1 MHSYERFS
9 YVYDRLMEDAPYDEW
24 AKLVIKETST
34 GSILDLGSGTGEC
47 SLRLADAGFDVTAVD
62 LSEHMLSVAQNKAI
76 ENKLSLKFLQQ
87 DMRELETGELY
98 DVITIFCD
106 SLNYVT
112 DREGVQSVLKSV
124 YTHLK
129 PDGVLLFDV
138 HSLYKMT
145 ELFIGHTFASNEDD
159 VSYIWNS
166 FAGDEVGEV
175 EHELSFFV
183 QNEEDLYERFD
194 EVHFQRTFQ
203 IDEYMAWLSEAGF
216 EDCSV
221 SADFTELA
229 PTDKAERLF
238 FRAVKPQK
246 G

>member
-1 MHSYERFS
+1 
-9 YVYDRLMEDAPYDEW
+9 MEDAPYDEW
-24 AKLVIKETST
+24 AKLVKKEKSS
-34 GSILDLGSGTGEC
+34 GKILDLGSGTGEC

-62 LSEHMLSVAQNKAI
+62 LSEHMLSVAQEKAL

-87 DMRELETGELY
+87 DMRELDTGELY
-98 DVITIFCD
+98 DVVTIFCD

-138 HSLYKMT
+138 HSLHKIN

-159 VSYIWNS
+159 ISYIWNS
-166 FAGDEVGEV
+166 FAGEEVGAV
-175 EHELSFFV
+175 EHDLSFFV
-183 QNEEDLYERFD
+183 QNEEGLYERFD
-194 EVHFQRTFQ
+194 ELHFQRTFQ
-203 IDEYMAWLSEAGF
+203 IDEYLTWLLGVGF
-216 EDCSV
+216 VDCSV

-229 PTDKAERLF
+229 PTDRAERLF

>member
-1 MHSYERFS
+1 
-9 YVYDRLMEDAPYDEW
+9 MEDAPYDEW
-24 AKLVIKETST
+24 AKLVKKEKSS
-34 GSILDLGSGTGEC
+34 GKILDLGSGTGEC

-62 LSEHMLSVAQNKAI
+62 LSEHMLSVAQEKAL

-87 DMRELETGELY
+87 DMRELDTGELY

-138 HSLYKMT
+138 HSFHKIN

-159 VSYIWNS
+159 ISYIWNS
-166 FAGDEVGEV
+166 FAGEEVGAV
-175 EHELSFFV
+175 EHDLSFFV
-183 QNEEDLYERFD
+183 QNEEGLYERFD
-194 EVHFQRTFQ
+194 ELHFQRTFQ
-203 IDEYMAWLSEAGF
+203 IDEYLTWLLGVGF
-216 EDCSV
+216 VDCSV

-229 PTDKAERLF
+229 PTDRAERLF